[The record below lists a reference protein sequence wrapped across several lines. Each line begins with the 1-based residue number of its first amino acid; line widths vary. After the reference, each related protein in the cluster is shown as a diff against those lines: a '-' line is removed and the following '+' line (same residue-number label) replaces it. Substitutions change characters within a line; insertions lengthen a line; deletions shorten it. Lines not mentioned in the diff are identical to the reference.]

1 MQLFVQYTFNF
12 KIRDDG
18 KLPQTICPGCNIQ
31 LEATAQFFD
40 LLVVGQRKLRELWK
54 YQVEQHRKAERL
66 RSKKE
71 STEHE
76 TEGVD
81 MDSIT
86 SCNEDEQYE
95 QQIIIKSNMI
105 FFFKYIVYYK
115 KGYILYNLNNIMY
128 EIVILVLPDGSM
140 YAAEHEMSLQM
151 EGLTKPR
158 RKRGRPPKVQA
169 EAESLVCNK
178 L

>member
-1 MQLFVQYTFNF
+1 MQLVIQYTFNF

-66 RSKKE
+66 RNKKE
-71 STEHE
+71 SAEHE
-76 TEGVD
+76 TEGMD

-105 FFFKYIVYYK
+105 FFLSIFHIIKKVIFYI
-115 KGYILYNLNNIMY
+115 I
-128 EIVILVLPDGSM
+128 
-140 YAAEHEMSLQM
+140 
-151 EGLTKPR
+151 
-158 RKRGRPPKVQA
+158 
-169 EAESLVCNK
+169 
-178 L
+178 